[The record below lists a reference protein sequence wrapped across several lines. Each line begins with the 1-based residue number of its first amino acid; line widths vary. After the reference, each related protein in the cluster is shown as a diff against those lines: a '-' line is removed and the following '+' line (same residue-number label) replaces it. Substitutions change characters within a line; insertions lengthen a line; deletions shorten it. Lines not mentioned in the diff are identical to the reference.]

1 MVIIFKENNKAIYL
15 QIADTIAERIL
26 AGSLSPGERLPSVRE
41 YAASVQVN
49 PNTMMRTYESLSQ
62 QGLIYN
68 RRGIGFFVAD
78 DAPDTIARMKREEFL
93 NGEIF
98 DMFRQLEL
106 LKVSP
111 DELKSKYIQYLQR

>member
-1 MVIIFKENNKAIYL
+1 MFKENNKAIYL
-15 QIADTIAERIL
+15 QIADTIVERIL
-26 AGSLSPGERLPSVRE
+26 GGGLAPGQRLPSVRE
-41 YAASVQVN
+41 YAAEVQVN

-78 DAPDTIARMKREEFL
+78 DAPEIAAGMKREEFL

-111 DELKSKYIQYLQR
+111 EELKQKYTQYLQR

>member
-1 MVIIFKENNKAIYL
+1 MFKENNKAIYL

-93 NGEIF
+93 NGEKF
-98 DMFRQLEL
+98 DMFRQFEL